1 MNLQKKIILASA
13 SPRRKELLNQ
23 IGISFE
29 ICPSTCDEAV
39 EFSTPE
45 KMVQDLS
52 RMKAEDVWEKVEAER
67 KNDCDRK
74 QVLIIGADTI
84 VVSGGEEE
92 AEEECGFED
101 RDRKRHQSLFDLISQ
116 KLPSGDREDENC
128 PGKSKTT
135 RKSEIEVLGK
145 PKDEADAL
153 RMLSSLQGRK
163 HRVFTGVTFIFVD
176 ENDQKRTH
184 SFYEKTDVFLYPMTQ
199 EEILSYIRSGD
210 PMDKAG
216 AYGIQGPFAAYV
228 RGIIGDYNNVV
239 GLPVGR
245 VFQELKEVL

>member
-13 SPRRKELLNQ
+13 SPRRRELLNQ
-23 IGISFE
+23 IGLAFE

-52 RMKAEDVWEKVEAER
+52 KMKAEDVWEKVEAER

-84 VVSGGEEE
+84 VVLGGEEE
-92 AEEECGFED
+92 TEEECGFED
-101 RDRKRHQSLFDLISQ
+101 HDRKRHQSLIDLISQ
-116 KLPSGDREDENC
+116 KVARPDSVDENC
-128 PGKSKTT
+128 PAKSKTT
-135 RKSEIEVLGK
+135 RKPELEVLGK

-163 HRVFTGVTFIFVD
+163 HRVFTGVTFIYID

-199 EEILSYIRSGD
+199 EEILSYIKSGD

-216 AYGIQGPFAAYV
+216 SYGIQGPFAAYV
-228 RGIIGDYNNVV
+228 RGICGDYNNVV

-245 VFQELKEVL
+245 LFQELKEVF